1 MAAVTADRIIQR
13 KLPVADG
20 MHISYAVAA
29 TTVIYK
35 HTFVA
40 LNAAG
45 YLVSYVAPTSD
56 TTQVG
61 NRFVGIASEHITSQT
76 SAGDAN
82 CMVQISGTYV
92 HALSSAVIADTGK
105 PVFATDNATISKVGA
120 GNAFAGWITGFESAG
135 NVIVELPRLGMTSGL
150 FYRTSAIIDMTTADD
165 LVLITHETENH
176 NGLLVLWAGFFVT
189 TTMAQDN
196 TPAVVT
202 LGHTTGT
209 DTTMTIE
216 FSGVDAMAAG
226 DIIPP
231 DDTDTIAIG
240 ASTNEPLVQAPA
252 DKAIIAKVT
261 TVAVDAGTEAGAGKV
276 LALIAAL

>member
-13 KLPVADG
+13 KLPSPDG
-20 MHISYAVAA
+20 MHVSYAVAA

-61 NRFVGIASEHITSQT
+61 NRIVGVASEHITSQT

-82 CMVQISGTYV
+82 CMVQISGFYE

-105 PVFATDNATISKVGA
+105 PVFATDNATLSKVGA
-120 GNAFAGWITGFESAG
+120 GNAFAGWIRGFISAG
-135 NVIVELPRLGMTSGL
+135 NVLVELPDMGMNSGL
-150 FYRTSAIIDMTTADD
+150 FYRTSAIIDAATANDRI
-165 LVLITHETENH
+165 LMIHETENH
-176 NGLLVLWAGFFVT
+176 NGILVLWAGFYVT
-189 TTMAQDN
+189 TTMDGA
-196 TPAVVT
+196 TVMIAT
-202 LGHTTGT
+202 LVHTTAT
-209 DTTMTIE
+209 DTTTTIT
-216 FSGVDAMAAG
+216 FTGVNTMAAG

-231 DDTDTIAIG
+231 AANTVAIG
-240 ASTNEPLVQAPA
+240 AATDQPLVQVPA
-252 DKAIIAKVT
+252 DKALIAKVT
-261 TVAVDAGTEAGAGKV
+261 QASTTGGAGKV
-276 LALIAAL
+276 LLLAAAL